1 MTAPTPTQ
9 TQAQAGRPTERPAL
23 RPSRARIYRT
33 EALHEFLKLIRVPI
47 FAVTTVVFPL
57 MFYVI
62 FGITFAGNQAGG
74 VSVTTYMLATYGA
87 FGVIGAALFGFGVS
101 IAMERGQGWM
111 RLKRVSPMPP
121 LAYFVAKVVMAAGV
135 ATLIIVSLFALG
147 ATIGDVRMPAAQ
159 WAGLGLVLV
168 AGALPFAAMG
178 LAFGYLV
185 GPNSAPAVLNLVY
198 LPMAFAS
205 GLWIP
210 IGQLPEVVQSL
221 APFLP
226 PYHFAQLALASMG
239 ASEGGSPVLHL
250 AVLLAFTVGFLAVAA
265 WGYRRD
271 EGRTYG

>member
-1 MTAPTPTQ
+1 MTTLTP
-9 TQAQAGRPTERPAL
+9 ATEASRPAGL
-23 RPSRARIYRT
+23 GWPRHVRVYVR
-33 EALHEFLKLIRVPI
+33 EAGHEFLKLIRVPI
-47 FAVTTVVFPL
+47 FAVSTIVFPL

-62 FGITFAGNQAGG
+62 FGLTFSTDQAGG
-74 VSVTTYMLATYGA
+74 VGVTTYMLGTYGA

-101 IAMERGQGWM
+101 VALERGQGWM

-121 LAYFVAKVVMAAGV
+121 LAYFVAKVAMATAVSALIV
-135 ATLIIVSLFALG
+135 ASLFALG
-147 ATIGDVRMPAAQ
+147 ATLGGVSMPASQ
-159 WAGLGLVLV
+159 WVRLGLVLLT
-168 AGALPFAAMG
+168 GALPFSAMG

-210 IGQLPEVVQSL
+210 IAALPQVVQTA

-226 PYHFAQLALASMG
+226 PYHLAQLALGTMG
-239 ASEGGSPVLHL
+239 ASQGGSPLMHL
-250 AVLLAFTVGFLAVAA
+250 VALLGFTAVFLVVAA
-265 WGYRRD
+265 WGFKRD

>member
-1 MTAPTPTQ
+1 MTGLTETRPMTG
-9 TQAQAGRPTERPAL
+9 AGTGR
-23 RPSRARIYRT
+23 RPSQLGIYRT
-33 EALHEFLKLIRVPI
+33 EAVHEFLKLIRVPI
-47 FAVTTVVFPL
+47 FAISGLAFPL

-62 FGITFAGNQAGG
+62 FRLTFAGETAGG
-74 VSVTTYMLATYGA
+74 VGVTTYMLATYGA
-87 FGVIGAALFGFGVS
+87 FGVIGSALFGFGVS
-101 IAMERGQGWM
+101 VAIERGQGWM

-121 LAYFVAKVVMAAGV
+121 LAYFVAKVAMSTTFAALIVVALFTLGV
-135 ATLIIVSLFALG
+135 TVG
-147 ATIGDVRMPAAQ
+147 GVRMPIEQ
-159 WAGLGLVLV
+159 WLGLAAVLV
-168 AGALPFAAMG
+168 IGALPFCAMG

-210 IGQLPEVVQSL
+210 LSQLPEAVRAI

-226 PYHFAQLALASMG
+226 PYHFAQLALGSLG
-239 ASEGGSPVLHL
+239 ASDGSSPLLHL
-250 AVLLAFTVGFLAVAA
+250 GALVAFTIAFLAVAG

>member
-1 MTAPTPTQ
+1 MSATVTTTPTIVS
-9 TQAQAGRPTERPAL
+9 A
-23 RPSRARIYRT
+23 SRAAGPARTPRRFAVYRR
-33 EALHEFLKLIRVPI
+33 EAGHEFLKLVRIPI
-47 FAVTTVVFPL
+47 FAISTVAFPV

-62 FGITFAGNQAGG
+62 FGLTFGDQTAGG
-74 VSVTTYMLATYGA
+74 VGVTTYMLATYGA

-101 IAMERGQGWM
+101 VAMERGQGWM

-121 LAYFVAKVVMAAGV
+121 LAYFVAKVVTAAAVSG
-135 ATLIIVSLFALG
+135 LIIAALFALG
-147 ATIGDVRMPAAQ
+147 ASVGGVRMPAGKWLAL
-159 WAGLGLVLV
+159 ALVLV
-168 AGALPFAAMG
+168 VGALPFSAMG
-178 LAFGYLV
+178 LAFGYLI

-210 IGQLPEVVQSL
+210 ISQLPALVQGA

-226 PYHFAQLALASMG
+226 PYHFAQLALGTFG
-239 ASEGGSPVLHL
+239 ASEGGSPVVHL
-250 AVLLAFTVGFLAVAA
+250 AALAAFTVAFLAVAA

>member
-1 MTAPTPTQ
+1 MTGLTDTRPMTAAT
-9 TQAQAGRPTERPAL
+9 GRRPNL
-23 RPSRARIYRT
+23 FRIYST
-33 EALHEFLKLIRVPI
+33 EAGHEFLKLIRVPI
-47 FAVTTVVFPL
+47 FAISTLAFPL

-62 FGITFAGNQAGG
+62 FGLTFGDADAGPVG
-74 VSVTTYMLATYGA
+74 VTTYMLATYGA
-87 FGVIGAALFGFGVS
+87 FGVIGSGLFGFGVGV
-101 IAMERGQGWM
+101 AMERGQGWM

-121 LAYFVAKVVMAAGV
+121 LAYFVAKVVMSTTFAALVV
-135 ATLIIVSLFALG
+135 AALFAAG
-147 ATIGDVRMPAAQ
+147 ATIGGVRMPAEQ
-159 WAGLGLVLV
+159 WIGLAGVLV
-168 AGALPFAAMG
+168 IGALPFCAMG

-210 IGQLPEVVQSL
+210 LFQLPELVQSI

-226 PYHFAQLALASMG
+226 PYHFAQLALGTFG
-239 ASEGGSPVLHL
+239 ASVGDHPVLHVGAL
-250 AVLLAFTVGFLAVAA
+250 IGFTIAFLAVAG